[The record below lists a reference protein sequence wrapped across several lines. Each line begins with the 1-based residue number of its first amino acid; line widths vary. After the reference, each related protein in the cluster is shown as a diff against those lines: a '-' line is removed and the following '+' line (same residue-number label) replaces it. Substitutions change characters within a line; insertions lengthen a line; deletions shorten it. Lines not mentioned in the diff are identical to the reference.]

1 MIKILFADWLLEI
14 VALGDLDAFFPAA
27 TREYAPIV
35 LEVWKDPAIQAT
47 YKRNNELQFLPD
59 VASYFLDRV
68 VEISSN
74 EYEPTELDILYAEGI
89 NQWNGLSLLE
99 FSLDDQYPFPDSYVG
114 KPDDP
119 SMQTKYHLIHIS
131 SKGLNG
137 GLRCLEMLEGR
148 AIVFC
153 ISLTDYDQMWVQSS
167 GELCNKMIASRNL
180 FKDVISY
187 PSFEGT
193 PCVLLL
199 NKYDAFEVK
208 INRVPLT
215 VCDWFTDFSPV
226 KPHHTH
232 QSLASHAYYYIA
244 LKFKD
249 LYSSI
254 SDRKLFVFQT
264 KALERK
270 TVDNAFRYIREI
282 GRAHV

>member
-1 MIKILFADWLLEI
+1 
-14 VALGDLDAFFPAA
+14 
-27 TREYAPIV
+27 
-35 LEVWKDPAIQAT
+35 
-47 YKRNNELQFLPD
+47 
-59 VASYFLDRV
+59 
-68 VEISSN
+68 
-74 EYEPTELDILYAEGI
+74 
-89 NQWNGLSLLE
+89 
-99 FSLDDQYPFPDSYVG
+99 
-114 KPDDP
+114 
-119 SMQTKYHLIHIS
+119 
-131 SKGLNG
+131 
-137 GLRCLEMLEGR
+137 MLEGR

-270 TVDNAFRYIREI
+270 TVDNAFRYIREVLRWDDVKNSDAF
-282 GRAHV
+282 GSVEESFCSMDMSLSS